1 MLIYDW
7 ILWHE
12 YFSKYSRLLIGSSSN
27 QHSKAA
33 RKNQIHVINSLNKKI
48 YVEFINSV

>member
-33 RKNQIHVINSLNKKI
+33 RKNQINNSLNKKI